1 MPDATMTRSAFV
13 TVLLGALLV
22 ACPKPA
28 ETPRK
33 DDPPAAGGAAASG
46 DTRLPRS
53 TVVATWA
60 GGQLTYGEL
69 LDKKSSTFNKLK
81 NKYYQDLHTTE
92 QRELEGIVV
101 EMLVK
106 KAAAAKGQSDE
117 EYMKSIA
124 GDPTVTEQQIVE
136 FYEKNVKSS
145 PQAPPL
151 DAIRDRI
158 RQYLQM
164 SGQQEKMKA
173 EIDRL
178 KTEAQMTVNLP
189 APESSMA
196 KFDLAGRPFKGN
208 KDAKVTIV
216 EFSDF
221 QCPYCSRATP
231 GVEALLQAY
240 PNDVKVY
247 FLHFPLSFHEKAMP
261 AAIAAEC
268 ANRQNKF
275 WDLHDKIFANQG
287 SLSEEQTA
295 KFAGEVGLDV
305 AKWTECL
312 KDPTVK
318 AFVSADM
325 QQGEEAG
332 VQGTPSFFING
343 VQYSQGVPT
352 VEAVK
357 PIVEKK
363 S

>member
-1 MPDATMTRSAFV
+1 MTGKLLS
-13 TVLLGALLV
+13 TVLLGALLA

-33 DDPPAAGGAAASG
+33 DDPPPAGGAATS
-46 DTRLPRS
+46 DTRLPAS
-53 TVVATWA
+53 TVIATWS

-69 LDKKSSTFNKLK
+69 LEKKSSTFSKLK
-81 NKYYQDLHTTE
+81 SKYYQDLHTTE
-92 QRELEGIVV
+92 QRELEGVVV

-117 EYMKSIA
+117 DYMKAIA
-124 GDPTVTEQQIVE
+124 GDPTVTEQQIAE

-151 DAIRDRI
+151 EAIRDRI

-178 KTEAQMTVNLP
+178 KTEAQLTVTLP
-189 APESSMA
+189 APESSLA
-196 KFDLAGRPFKGN
+196 KFDLNGRPMKGN

-231 GVEALLQAY
+231 AVEALLKAY

-247 FLHFPLSFHEKAMP
+247 FLHYPLSFHEKAMP
-261 AAIAAEC
+261 AAIATEC

-275 WDLHDKIFANQG
+275 WELHDKIFADQG
-287 SLSEEQTA
+287 NLSDEQTA
-295 KFAGEVGLDV
+295 KFAAELGLDV
-305 AKWTECL
+305 PKWTECL
-312 KDPTVK
+312 KDPAVK
-318 AFVSADM
+318 AMVSADM

-357 PIVEKK
+357 PFVDKK
-363 S
+363 G